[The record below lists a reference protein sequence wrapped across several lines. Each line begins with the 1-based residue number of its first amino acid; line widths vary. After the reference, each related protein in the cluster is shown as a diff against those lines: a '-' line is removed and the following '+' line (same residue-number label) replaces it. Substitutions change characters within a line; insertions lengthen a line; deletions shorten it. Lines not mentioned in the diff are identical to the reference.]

1 MKKIRKN
8 ALKSFLFI
16 CLGLTV
22 TTIVFAGARLTV
34 GPPDPPGKP
43 IAVEVSTTGCLL
55 RYEAPRN
62 DGGSPIMC
70 YIIEGQYDGFFSIWE
85 DKGTSY
91 TTEHTVSD
99 MIEGYTAIFRVIA
112 RNKYGASKPSKES
125 NEVTFEDP
133 HPSK

>member
-34 GPPDPPGKP
+34 GPPDPSGKP

-70 YIIEGQYDGFFSIWE
+70 YIIEDQYDGFSPDGKI
-85 DKGTSY
+85 
-91 TTEHTVSD
+91 
-99 MIEGYTAIFRVIA
+99 RVRLI
-112 RNKYGASKPSKES
+112 RLNIPL
-125 NEVTFEDP
+125 VI
-133 HPSK
+133 